1 MRITSKTLPA
11 CPPARLLAYLA
22 ASKPHQKISLR
33 RHPSPQE
40 QPTGVLF
47 KEKTEL
53 CPFLAIG
60 LRFYGTTITC
70 VSSFTAIFMECRIIK
85 IWVLRIA
92 Y

>member
-33 RHPSPQE
+33 RHPSPKE
-40 QPTGVLF
+40 QPTGVWL

-53 CPFLAIG
+53 CPFLALG
-60 LRFYGTTITC
+60 LGFCGTDYHDLWQ
-70 VSSFTAIFMECRIIK
+70 FLMFMVPCIIVQ
-85 IWVLRIA
+85 II
-92 Y
+92 